1 MQLLKLGHL
10 RWAGRLSLA
19 LLLSLF
25 LIACSGE
32 AEKGGTETPVAGPK
46 DPNQMAPPETTPPVV
61 EVEKGLP
68 IRQLLTGFTLKND
81 PQLAVSLYI
90 PDSSYAGTQL
100 PLLLA
105 FDSHARGEMVLEKY
119 RELADRFGF
128 VLAVSENSKNGH
140 QPDQSL
146 QIANSTLD
154 DLMGRLNLDPKRLV
168 LTGFSGGARVACLVA
183 QNRTDIAGVIGC
195 AAGYQPDVRGQSFS
209 YYGLVGVEDFN
220 YVEMISLDRVLESIS
235 PPYWIETWKGP
246 HEWPPVEDM
255 EKAWDWME
263 FRQMAYETLPK
274 DEERIGAMKSRFEK
288 AMASCK
294 GTDCYDLRKEY
305 HSYLREIEDVEALKA
320 EMRQI
325 SSEQGFRDQ
334 RDRQQAA
341 EAREAGLRETCQH
354 DIQVKD
360 LAYWQQEV
368 PAMEKRAKPKTEE
381 GYMHRR
387 VLGFMSLVAYSYSNQ
402 SLAAN
407 DLANAEKYIIIYAL
421 VDPPNSEHAYFL
433 AKLRMRQGRSDEAMS
448 SLIKAVALG
457 FSDKD
462 RMASDPDFVTLKGA
476 PGFENLLNGMD

>member
-1 MQLLKLGHL
+1 MILG
-10 RWAGRLSLA
+10 
-19 LLLSLF
+19 LF
-25 LIACSGE
+25 LFACSGE
-32 AEKGGTETPVAGPK
+32 AGGNAAETPAAGPSDLTK
-46 DPNQMAPPETTPPVV
+46 PEASQPVTPPPPVV
-61 EVEKGLP
+61 DIEKGLP
-68 IRQLLTGFTLKND
+68 IREPLTGFVLKND
-81 PQLAVSLYI
+81 PNLSVSLYL
-90 PDSSYAGTQL
+90 PDSSYESTQL

-128 VLAVSENSKNGH
+128 VLAVSENSKNGL
-140 QPDQSL
+140 QPTQSL

-154 DLMGRLNLDPKRLV
+154 DLMSRLNLDPKRLV

-220 YVEMISLDRVLESIS
+220 YVEMISLERVLESIS
-235 PPYWIETWKGP
+235 PPYWVETWKGG

-263 FRQMAYETLPK
+263 FRHMAYGTRAR
-274 DEERIGAMKSRFEK
+274 DEERIASMKARFEQTI
-288 AMASCK
+288 ASCK

-305 HSYLREIEDVEALKA
+305 HSYLREIEDAESLKA

-325 SSEQGFRDQ
+325 ASEQSFRDQ
-334 RDRQQAA
+334 RERQQAQ

-360 LAYWQQEV
+360 LAYWQQEIQ
-368 PAMEKRAKPKTEE
+368 AMEKRAKPKTEE

-407 DLANAEKYIIIYAL
+407 DLASAEKYVLIYAL

-433 AKLRMRQGRSDEAMS
+433 AKLRMRQGRSEEAMS
-448 SLIKAVALG
+448 SLIKTVALG
-457 FSDKD
+457 FSDRD
-462 RMASDPDFVTLKGA
+462 RMANDPDFVALKGA